1 MKGRI
6 FVKIKIHD
14 RRKKS
19 VFKHEI
25 NHSIMLL
32 CVQGVSVGRIQ
43 NYYLAGFIFC
53 AALLNM
59 FLENET
65 VGIKALC
72 LVLLLGNFAFA
83 SLFHSLKSR
92 VSDKKK

>member
-1 MKGRI
+1 MALC
-6 FVKIKIHD
+6 IK
-14 RRKKS
+14 
-19 VFKHEI
+19 
-25 NHSIMLL
+25 
-32 CVQGVSVGRIQ
+32 GVSVGRIQ

-65 VGIKALC
+65 VGIKVLC

-92 VSDKKK
+92 VTDKKIKPIE